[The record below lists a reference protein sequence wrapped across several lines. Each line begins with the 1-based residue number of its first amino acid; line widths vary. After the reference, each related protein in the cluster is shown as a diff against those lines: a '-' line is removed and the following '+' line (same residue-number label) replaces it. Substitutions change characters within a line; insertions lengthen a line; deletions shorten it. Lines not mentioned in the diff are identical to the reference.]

1 MRPDAWSPLEKS
13 LLLLLRDKRRMK
25 WADVSKLIPGRSPAA
40 CTVAY
45 FAIKHKVRLE
55 KERAEARNKEPRP
68 SRAVSP
74 APVAARPQQAPPS
87 KPSPRAT
94 STFILREDAE
104 LRARIETL
112 GITAGLLGDPAPG
125 RSALDAK
132 LAGEV
137 PAGRI
142 TLATGRP

>member
-1 MRPDAWSPLEKS
+1 MRRDAWSPLEKS
-13 LLLLLRDKRRMK
+13 LLLLLRNKRRMK

-45 FAIKHKVRLE
+45 FAIKHRVRLE
-55 KERAEARNKEPRP
+55 KERAEARASKEPRALAIAP
-68 SRAVSP
+68 P
-74 APVAARPQQAPPS
+74 APVVAQPQQAPPS
-87 KPSPRAT
+87 KPSPRAM

-125 RSALDAK
+125 RSALDLKRTGA
-132 LAGEV
+132 V
-137 PAGRI
+137 SGRI
-142 TLATGRP
+142 TLATGLP